1 MRFDRRFAGGAQ
13 RYIRRDADD
22 NAYECVVFLDHDLG
36 CPHRHLGDPEIDD
49 CGCGS
54 LADLRERDLNR
65 DQTFRDFRRQLRR
78 FLRR

>member
-1 MRFDRRFAGGAQ
+1 M
-13 RYIRRDADD
+13 RRDADG
-22 NAYECVVFLDHDLG
+22 NNYECVVFLDHELG

-54 LADLRERDLNR
+54 LADLRERDLER
-65 DQTFRDFRRQLRR
+65 GQIFKDFRLQLRR

>member
-1 MRFDRRFAGGAQ
+1 MKFDRRFAGGAQ
-13 RYIRRDADD
+13 RYIRIGPDATK
-22 NAYECVVFLDHDLG
+22 YECVVFLDHHLG

-54 LADLRERDLNR
+54 LADLRQRDLQR
-65 DQTFRDFRRQLRR
+65 EETLTAFRRRLRQ